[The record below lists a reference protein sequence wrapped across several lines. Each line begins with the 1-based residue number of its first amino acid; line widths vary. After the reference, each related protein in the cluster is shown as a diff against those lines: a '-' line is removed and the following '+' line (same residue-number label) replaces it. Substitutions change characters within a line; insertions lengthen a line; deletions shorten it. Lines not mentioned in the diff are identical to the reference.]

1 MRMRRQSAFNLIEV
15 MIAIAVVAIIVGLA
29 VPSYRSFVI
38 RTNRV
43 EGIDAAMAT
52 MICQERIYSRINAYD
67 ATECLP
73 GVGGLTANGLYV
85 VSIVTQNANQNVT
98 ITATPQGNQS
108 DDSCLALALNEKG
121 VRTASGA
128 GAVDCWAGR

>member
-15 MIAIAVVAIIVGLA
+15 MIAIAIVAIIVGLA

-43 EGIDAAMAT
+43 EGIDGAMAS
-52 MICQERIYSRINAYD
+52 MICQERIYSRFNAYD
-67 ATECLP
+67 ATECGP
-73 GVGGLTANGLYV
+73 GPTANGLYV

-98 ITATPQGNQS
+98 ITATPQGSQS
-108 DDSCLALALNEKG
+108 DDSCSALALNEKG
-121 VRTASGA
+121 IKTANGSSGA
-128 GAVDCWAGR
+128 ASEKCWAGR